1 MELMRAAR
9 PTNIPFLH
17 VAVHCFRPVVVVV
30 VKEKMMVV
38 MVGDVI
44 ENLDV
49 VDSEFVEFKVVVVVD
64 FVVD

>member
-1 MELMRAAR
+1 MELVRAAC
-9 PTNIPFLH
+9 PTSIAFLY
-17 VAVHCFRPVVVVV
+17 VAVHSFRPDVVVEQ
-30 VKEKMMVV
+30 KMVV

-44 ENLDV
+44 KNLDV